1 MTDIKN
7 WVMGILG
14 SLLLAAILGLLTL
27 INSQSKLQTRLDLYE
42 RVVPAPVEQSLRE
55 LRDKTNGQAEDCN
68 KSKGVIV
75 NNTTEISNLKERV
88 TRLENRP

>member
-1 MTDIKN
+1 MTDVKN

-27 INSQSKLQTRLDLYE
+27 ISSQSKLQTRLDLYE

-55 LRDKTNGQAEDCN
+55 LRDKTNSQAEDCN
-68 KSKGVIV
+68 RGKSVV
-75 NNTTEISNLKERV
+75 SNNTTEISNLKERV